1 MVPVR
6 SLSLASEGSWI
17 RENGCSRILSEK
29 ILPSQLESHYSSRP
43 SGVWSQ
49 KGADAGQRWLKK
61 FQRRPQCELCFGFD
75 KVTWRH
81 RPDLHFSLTHN
92 HRLTYQA
99 ACTELSLPA
108 WWHDTCIA
116 LQRLRQNPDFFRP
129 LDLGPRWW
137 RVSD

>member
-61 FQRRPQCELCFGFD
+61 VPTSTTTRTLL
-75 KVTWRH
+75 W
-81 RPDLHFSLTHN
+81 
-92 HRLTYQA
+92 
-99 ACTELSLPA
+99 
-108 WWHDTCIA
+108 
-116 LQRLRQNPDFFRP
+116 LRQGDLASSSRSP
-129 LDLGPRWW
+129 LQPHTQPPPHIPGSMYRAVFTGVVARHVHSVTTPSPEPRLLQASGPRSA
-137 RVSD
+137 VVEGI